1 MDLKFNKKAPRKP
14 LGGQMTKL
22 KETESDDKMKFK
34 EEDIVRLKHPTE
46 EDKQNAKLKYYDTF
60 KKFEGLTATVLQLTS
75 AGNYTI
81 RIDDAQKSVYTYDKN
96 WLESIVEYN
105 AF

>member
-34 EEDIVRLKHPTE
+34 EDDIVRLKHPTE

-60 KKFEGLTATVLQLTS
+60 KKFEGLTATVYNLLQQEIIQFESTTHKNLFTRM
-75 AGNYTI
+75 I
-81 RIDDAQKSVYTYDKN
+81 RIG
-96 WLESIVEYN
+96 
-105 AF
+105 

>member
-1 MDLKFNKKAPRKP
+1 
-14 LGGQMTKL
+14 MTKL
-22 KETESDDKMKFK
+22 TETESNAKMKFK
-34 EEDIVRLKHPTE
+34 EGDIVRLKHPSE

-60 KKFEGLTATVLQLTS
+60 KKFEGLTATVLQLTT

-81 RIDDAQKSVYTYDKN
+81 RIDNAHKSVYTYDKN